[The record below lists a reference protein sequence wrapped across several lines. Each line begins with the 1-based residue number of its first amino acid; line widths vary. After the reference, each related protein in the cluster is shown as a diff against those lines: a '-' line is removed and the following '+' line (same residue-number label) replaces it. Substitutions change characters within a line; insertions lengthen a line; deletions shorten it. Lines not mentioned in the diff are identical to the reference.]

1 MDGGKLGLDD
11 FVPQFTLSL
20 SFMVRFSQPL
30 LNVGSMISHP
40 TVILETRTVLSW
52 TALSARIL
60 AYINF
65 LCQWYSPDTGFS
77 SLPLAQAVAE
87 FIFELLPAT
96 ATSIFAI
103 VMFAKAPKGSW
114 KTMVIGA
121 IAILVL
127 DTFGDRVI
135 FRAIDYIG
143 LFPRRASPLAGP
155 DRRAFQTGRIV
166 GVWTAMSVAAR
177 LGVSFVSSLKKQ
189 PETNEGLDTA
199 SLF

>member
-1 MDGGKLGLDD
+1 
-11 FVPQFTLSL
+11 
-20 SFMVRFSQPL
+20 
-30 LNVGSMISHP
+30 
-40 TVILETRTVLSW
+40 
-52 TALSARIL
+52 
-60 AYINF
+60 
-65 LCQWYSPDTGFS
+65 
-77 SLPLAQAVAE
+77 
-87 FIFELLPAT
+87 
-96 ATSIFAI
+96 
-103 VMFAKAPKGSW
+103 
-114 KTMVIGA
+114 MVIGA

-135 FRAIDYIG
+135 FLAIDYIG

-155 DRRAFQTGRIV
+155 DRWAFQTGRFV